1 MDIFYYNNVM
11 TMKYKQMNESD
22 VFTIFLTRYMAVAH
36 LCTLYLKY
44 LGYKFERISLT
55 DSQLS

>member
-1 MDIFYYNNVM
+1 M